1 MELANVMADVRRG
14 IWRSPPADP
23 AAARKV
29 DPTFH
34 EFASEWFEG
43 LRDEGLSPNTLADY
57 EWQLTL
63 HLLPFFAEHRLSEI
77 TIAEVDHY
85 RQAKV
90 REGRLSPTSI
100 NKTIQRLGQILEVA
114 VERELIDRNPAKG
127 KRRRLKQP
135 RPPRTWLDR
144 ADQIAA
150 LLSAAGELDA
160 EARADRRASSRR
172 ALLSVLTFAGLR
184 ISEAL
189 ALRWSD
195 VDLAVGR
202 LRVRAAKTDTGIRD
216 IDLLP
221 TLREE
226 LATYRARARFTAPD
240 DFVFP
245 TESGQRQNASNVRN
259 RALAKSVERAN
270 RWLSE
275 RDLAP
280 LPEGLTPHSLR
291 RTYASLL
298 IAKGDE
304 LPYVMTQLGHADP
317 KMTLGVYAHLMLRTQ
332 GERERL
338 RALVEGAD
346 WAQMGTNPEIEPSA
360 PTHEPA
366 TESENPAISRAFDDG
381 RGWFRTSDLSRVKRA
396 LSH

>member
-1 MELANVMADVRRG
+1 VLDRNANAVLDHQVG
-14 IWRSPPADP
+14 
-23 AAARKV
+23 
-29 DPTFH
+29 
-34 EFASEWFEG
+34 E
-43 LRDEGLSPNTLADY
+43 
-57 EWQLTL
+57 LTL

-77 TIAEVDHY
+77 TIAEVDRY

-90 REGRLSPTSI
+90 REGRLSATSI
-100 NKTIQRLGQILEVA
+100 NKTIQRLGQILEIA

-144 ADQIAA
+144 ADQIAT
-150 LLSAAGELDA
+150 LLGAAGELDA
-160 EARADRRASSRR
+160 EARVDRRASSRR
-172 ALLSVLTFAGLR
+172 ALLSALTFAGLR
-184 ISEAL
+184 IGEAL

-195 VDLAVGR
+195 VDLAAGR
-202 LRVRAAKTDTGIRD
+202 LRVRAAKTDAGVREV
-216 IDLLP
+216 DLLP
-221 TLREE
+221 TLRDE
-226 LATYRARARFTAPD
+226 LAVYRARARFTAPD

-245 TESGQRQNASNVRN
+245 TENGGRQNASNVRN
-259 RALAKSVERAN
+259 RVLARSMERAN
-270 RWLSE
+270 RRLAE

-304 LPYVMTQLGHADP
+304 LPYVMAQLGHADP

-332 GERERL
+332 DERERL

-360 PTHEPA
+360 PAAEPI
-366 TESENPAISRAFDDG
+366 TERENPTISRAFGHG